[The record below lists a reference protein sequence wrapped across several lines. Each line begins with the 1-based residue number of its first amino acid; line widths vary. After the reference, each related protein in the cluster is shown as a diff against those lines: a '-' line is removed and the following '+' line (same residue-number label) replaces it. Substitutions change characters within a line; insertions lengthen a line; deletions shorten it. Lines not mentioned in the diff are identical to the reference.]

1 MRDKKRSN
9 IKLQY
14 TKNNNINN
22 KVSIVWKD
30 KLSDNQANL
39 ITTYIIQ
46 LLPLVNLKKTVRINV
61 NNYKDD
67 EVDFLVLPQFYDI
80 KVKNDKY
87 FLFNIVFCLFGIDLL
102 KGEEIGK
109 TYRGICLETIGATVA
124 FLKKVATYEHVKV
137 ESLLPSDIIS
147 MLEFDQNKSN
157 DEIELYG
164 RPIYKG
170 EITEYVR
177 FEKDYYRI

>member
-1 MRDKKRSN
+1 MKEKKRSN

-14 TKNNNINN
+14 KKNNNINN

-46 LLPLVNLKKTVRINV
+46 LLPLVNLKKAVRINV

-80 KVKNDKY
+80 KVKIKAG
-87 FLFNIVFCLFGIDLL
+87 L
-102 KGEEIGK
+102 
-109 TYRGICLETIGATVA
+109 IC
-124 FLKKVATYEHVKV
+124 
-137 ESLLPSDIIS
+137 
-147 MLEFDQNKSN
+147 
-157 DEIELYG
+157 
-164 RPIYKG
+164 RPALN
-170 EITEYVR
+170 T
-177 FEKDYYRI
+177 